1 MGSDSDLVA
10 TLLCTPLP
18 VLKSSV
24 VAGDAPIPAAGVKP
38 GLNDHAEML
47 RLEFVGQSQLA
58 LYHALLNVLLRRGI
72 DVAVNVGRMRQL
84 WREER
89 EFLLERLDSRWL
101 VSACDTIA
109 DHFPEPEEKATALIG
124 SVLVNVVKLYET
136 ERLAAFGSARGETVG
151 PHRWTGPQELF
162 DGIVAFSLGTGDMV
176 LNLHRR
182 LDALTRASPTTAAAI
197 LRELIRRVNAHNTV
211 LSRFRKVH
219 TKDVTRW

>member
-1 MGSDSDLVA
+1 MSPESDVVA
-10 TLLCTPLP
+10 TLLRSPLP
-18 VLKSSV
+18 ALKSSV
-24 VAGDAPIPAAGVKP
+24 VEGDAAIPAVGVKQ

-47 RLEFVGQSQLA
+47 RREFVGQSRLA

-72 DVAVNVGRMRQL
+72 DVEVNVGRMRRL

-89 EFLLERLDSRWL
+89 DFLLEKLDSRWL

-109 DHFPEPEEKATALIG
+109 DHFPEPEEKSTALIG

-136 ERLAAFGSARGETVG
+136 ERLAAYGTARGETVG
-151 PHRWTGPQELF
+151 SHRWTGPQELF
-162 DGIVAFSLGTGDMV
+162 DGIVAFSIGTGDMV

-182 LDALTRASPTTAAAI
+182 LDALTRATPTTAGAI
-197 LRELIRRVNAHNTV
+197 LRELIRRVNSHNTV